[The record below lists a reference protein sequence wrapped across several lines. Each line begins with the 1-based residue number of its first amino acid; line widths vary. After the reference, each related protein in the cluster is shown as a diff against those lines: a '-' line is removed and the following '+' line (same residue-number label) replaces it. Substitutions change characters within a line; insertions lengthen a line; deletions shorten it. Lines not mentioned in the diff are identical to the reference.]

1 MTAPLSF
8 VLPDRLSATEPPEA
22 RGVPRDGVRLL
33 VARPGVPV
41 RHRRFRDLPS
51 ALAPGDVLVVNT
63 STTAPAAVDGTRA
76 DGRPVTVHVSGPV
89 PDDPGRWVVEL
100 RTPDRERVHDGSP
113 GEVLTLPCGAAA
125 VLVAAYPD
133 PRAATSRLWCATIG
147 AGGSL
152 PAWLERIGRP
162 ITYSHLRTAPS
173 IADFRTVVSRPDRDF
188 AGTGFPSAEMPSAGR
203 PLTRDV
209 LRRLAA
215 RGVGVAEVVLHTGV
229 SSLEA
234 GETPLPERYRVPA
247 RTADAVNA
255 ARAAR
260 RRVVAV
266 GTTVTRALETVA
278 AEDGS
283 VRAGSG
289 WTDLVLGPG
298 RPARTVD
305 GLVTGWHEPQAS
317 HLLLL
322 EAVAGRDTVAAAYEA
337 ALAEGYLWHEFG
349 DSCLLLA

>member
-1 MTAPLSF
+1 MSLSF
-8 VLPDRLSATEPPEA
+8 VLPDRLSAAEPPEA
-22 RGVPRDGVRLL
+22 RGTPRDGVRLL
-33 VARPGVPV
+33 VARPGRPV

-51 ALAPGDVLVVNT
+51 ALAPGDLLVVNT
-63 STTAPAAVDGTRA
+63 SSTAPAAVDGTRS

-89 PDDPGRWVVEL
+89 PGVPDRWVVEL
-100 RTPDRERVHDGSP
+100 RTPARERVHDGRS
-113 GEVLTLPCGAAA
+113 GEVVTLPGGAHA
-125 VLVAAYPD
+125 VLVAAHPD
-133 PRAATSRLWCATIG
+133 PAAVRSRLWRAVLDTGAT
-147 AGGSL
+147 AL
-152 PAWLERIGRP
+152 TRWLERVGRP
-162 ITYSHLRTAPS
+162 ITYSYLRDTPG
-173 IADFRTVVSRPDRDF
+173 IDDFRTVVARPGRE
-188 AGTGFPSAEMPSAGR
+188 FPSAEMPSAAR

-209 LRRLAA
+209 LARLAA

-229 SSLEA
+229 SSVEA

-247 RTADAVNA
+247 RTADAVNT
-255 ARAAR
+255 ARAAG

-278 AEDGS
+278 ADDGS

-289 WTDLVLGPG
+289 WTGLVLGPD

-322 EAVAGRDTVAAAYEA
+322 EAVAGPETVAAAYAA

>member
-1 MTAPLSF
+1 MTLSF
-8 VLPDRLSATEPPEA
+8 VLPDRLSAAEPPEA

-33 VARPGVPV
+33 VARPGLPV

-51 ALAPGDVLVVNT
+51 ALAPGDLLVVNT
-63 STTAPAAVDGTRA
+63 SSTAPAAVDGTRS

-89 PDDPGRWVVEL
+89 PDVPDRWVVEL
-100 RTPDRERVHDGSP
+100 RTPGRERVHDGRS
-113 GEVLTLPCGAAA
+113 GEVVTLPGGAHA
-125 VLVAAYPD
+125 VLVAAHPD
-133 PRAATSRLWCATIG
+133 PSAATSRLWRAMIATDG
-147 AGGSL
+147 PFL
-152 PAWLERIGRP
+152 RWLERIGGP
-162 ITYSHLRTAPS
+162 ITYSYLRAAPG
-173 IADFRTVVSRPDRDF
+173 IGDFRTVVAKPGRE
-188 AGTGFPSAEMPSAGR
+188 FPSAEMPSAGR

-209 LRRLAA
+209 LARLAA
-215 RGVGVAEVVLHTGV
+215 RGVGVAEIVLHTGV

-247 RTADAVNA
+247 RTADAVNT
-255 ARAAR
+255 ARAAGR
-260 RRVVAV
+260 RIVAV

-278 AEDGS
+278 ADDGS

-289 WTDLVLGPG
+289 WTELVLGPD

-322 EAVAGRDTVAAAYEA
+322 EAVAGGETVAAAYGS